1 MRKTASCEAWACWK
15 RMDASVCTWLR
26 THPKQADLESQDT
39 TRYRHTRHTRGA
51 QCRSYFA
58 ELLGGASA
66 CECSLRQQTPQ
77 HLHRRP
83 PVLPGHPHFRPGPG
97 ADEEP
102 QDSCLQSCFSPT
114 KHRWWRCPRRA
125 GAGSPHESHV
135 RMGWCKRSSQ
145 AAGPVRD
152 MSFAKKSGASRAL
165 ETTRL
170 NRCAKCIQGSNQADT
185 STRCSGEETQL
196 LRTKLRVHA
205 HANRMQARNCVES
218 GCRHTGTRPKPQGAL
233 RPLPVLCCLHLF
245 SLRLSGTTSLRPQVY
260 HLLYRPAHPHQQQ
273 KSYTVQ
279 RFFCNVVLRPIFCFG
294 LWFVLQLV
302 GLRSEAH
309 VLFLQGSRVGSPP
322 VLFFRRTCPFDF
334 TFLPNTRAL
343 ALHPSSFSGTN
354 TICVAR
360 VEFGSRP
367 KIDTGCSKSRSGR

>member
-1 MRKTASCEAWACWK
+1 MHPGFQPSRHLNSVFGGGNAAFAHQIAC
-15 RMDASVCTWLR
+15 ACTRESYAGEKLCGER
-26 THPKQADLESQDT
+26 VQAH
-39 TRYRHTRHTRGA
+39 RYTSKAAG
-51 QCRSYFA
+51 RS
-58 ELLGGASA
+58 ASA
-66 CECSLRQQTPQ
+66 T
-77 HLHRRP
+77 
-83 PVLPGHPHFRPGPG
+83 
-97 ADEEP
+97 A
-102 QDSCLQSCFSPT
+102 
-114 KHRWWRCPRRA
+114 
-125 GAGSPHESHV
+125 
-135 RMGWCKRSSQ
+135 
-145 AAGPVRD
+145 
-152 MSFAKKSGASRAL
+152 
-165 ETTRL
+165 
-170 NRCAKCIQGSNQADT
+170 
-185 STRCSGEETQL
+185 
-196 LRTKLRVHA
+196 
-205 HANRMQARNCVES
+205 
-218 GCRHTGTRPKPQGAL
+218 
-233 RPLPVLCCLHLF
+233 PVLCCLHLF

-260 HLLYRPAHPHQQQ
+260 HLLYRPEQ